1 MKDIL
6 TYIQEANYDS
16 LGSELNTG
24 DYVIYKTTKI
34 TVIGEIIDITDTK
47 YIVKPV
53 GWYGD
58 ESKKSLLKQQYKVNL
73 DSKNIFKAILKKNEI
88 AKD

>member
-6 TYIQEANYDS
+6 TCIYEANYDS
-16 LGSELNTG
+16 FGSELNTG
-24 DYVIYKTTKI
+24 DHVIYKTSKI
-34 TVIGEIIDITDTK
+34 TIIGEITDITDTK

-73 DSKNIFKAILKKNEI
+73 DSKNIFKATLKKRDE
-88 AKD
+88 K